1 MVKTITV
8 QIPDWMDENYA
19 KLIFQK
25 LIEIEKHRRE
35 LIEKIIKKIALTE
48 EDLENFERFR
58 DELWKKE
65 AKNYFSL

>member
-25 LIEIEKHRRE
+25 LIEVEKLRRE
-35 LIEKIIKKIALTE
+35 LLE
-48 EDLENFERFR
+48 EN
-58 DELWKKE
+58 
-65 AKNYFSL
+65 